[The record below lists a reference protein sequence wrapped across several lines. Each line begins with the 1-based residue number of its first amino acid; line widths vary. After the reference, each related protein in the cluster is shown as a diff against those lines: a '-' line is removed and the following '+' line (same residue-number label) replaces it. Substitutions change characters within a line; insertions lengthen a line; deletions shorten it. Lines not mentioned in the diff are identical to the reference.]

1 MGKIFGSTEPE
12 AANGTSESISFLDK
26 LDRLEGTLELAG
38 TFRIE
43 SEVKGTVR
51 CKKQLI
57 VGKSARIEGEIE
69 AAIVTV
75 AGKVNGNVRG
85 TDRVEILPTGVLVG
99 EVETPCLVVEPGGI
113 LNARSNM
120 PTEGVEDKKGVL
132 EMDRFVSQS
141 QVQSERQ
148 PTRPKRPSATEQSP
162 PLQRDTA
169 KPPREAPP
177 VKS

>member
-1 MGKIFGSTEPE
+1 MGKILGSTEPE

-26 LDRLEGTLELAG
+26 EDRLEGTLELAG

-51 CKKQLI
+51 CKKKLI
-57 VGKSARIEGEIE
+57 VGESARIEGEIE

-99 EVETPCLVVEPGGI
+99 EVDTPCLVVESGGI
-113 LNARSNM
+113 LNGRSNM
-120 PTEGVEDKKGVL
+120 PTEGVEDKKGVI
-132 EMDRFVSQS
+132 EMDRFVSQR
-141 QVQSERQ
+141 QVQAEKQ
-148 PTRPKRPSATEQSP
+148 PAS
-162 PLQRDTA
+162 
-169 KPPREAPP
+169 
-177 VKS
+177 

>member
-26 LDRLEGTLELAG
+26 EDRLEGTLEVAG

-43 SEVKGTVR
+43 CEVKGTVR

-75 AGKVNGNVRG
+75 AGKINGKVRG
-85 TDRVEILPTGVLVG
+85 TERVEILPTGVLVG
-99 EVETPCLVVEPGGI
+99 EVDTPCLVIESGGI
-113 LNARSNM
+113 LNGRSNM
-120 PTEGVEDKKGVL
+120 PTEGVGGKKGL
-132 EMDRFVSQS
+132 LKMDRFVSQR
-141 QVQSERQ
+141 QVQAEKQ
-148 PTRPKRPSATEQSP
+148 PAS
-162 PLQRDTA
+162 
-169 KPPREAPP
+169 
-177 VKS
+177 